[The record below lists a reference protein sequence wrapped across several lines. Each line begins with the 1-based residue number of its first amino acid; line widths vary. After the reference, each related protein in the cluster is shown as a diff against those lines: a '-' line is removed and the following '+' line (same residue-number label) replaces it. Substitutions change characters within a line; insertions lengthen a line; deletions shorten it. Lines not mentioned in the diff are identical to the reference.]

1 MLIIPSR
8 KIKALIEFL
17 YVIQSAVIEI
27 VEYSKSKYT
36 IKNFLLL
43 LTLQLMT
50 KEFCLNYPQC
60 TILILSKQFIV

>member
-27 VEYSKSKYT
+27 VENSKSKYT
-36 IKNFLLL
+36 IKNL
-43 LTLQLMT
+43 
-50 KEFCLNYPQC
+50 
-60 TILILSKQFIV
+60 